1 MENRLIFLL
10 AMPNLFLMLER
21 CFSIVVGEVFKRLA
35 TSLLVRPFFIILQIS
50 ISLEVNLALLSAS
63 LVPNEDVSSSRF
75 FRSSC
80 AYLRDSLVSLSFC
93 IMGNSRH
100 SALAITLSSICLFSI
115 STCPRTSTRAIFF
128 CSKDSFCFCS
138 ALYLSRVI
146 SIALRQLSP

>member
-1 MENRLIFLL
+1 
-10 AMPNLFLMLER
+10 
-21 CFSIVVGEVFKRLA
+21 
-35 TSLLVRPFFIILQIS
+35 
-50 ISLEVNLALLSAS
+50 
-63 LVPNEDVSSSRF
+63 
-75 FRSSC
+75 
-80 AYLRDSLVSLSFC
+80 
-93 IMGNSRH
+93 MGNSRH